1 MLVRAGI
8 WSSTEEYAVKAI
20 QFDAFGG
27 PEVLHEVEIDQPV
40 PAAGEV
46 LVQVKRA
53 GVNPLDGK
61 MRAGYTQAF
70 FPITLPHVPGLELTG
85 VVSALGE
92 GVTDF
97 AVGDEVFG
105 WGNGT
110 YAEYAIGTT
119 LMRKPAELDWDI
131 AVSLPVATE
140 TALRVLNLLDVSS
153 GDTLLI
159 HGASGAVGSIAV
171 QLAVQRGATVI
182 GTAGAANQ
190 EYVATLGATPTHY
203 GDGLVARVR
212 ALAPNGVDAVFDTAG
227 KGALPDSIELRGGT
241 TDRIITIADP
251 AAGELGVTMSS
262 GGPTPVAELTKA
274 AESAERGELTV
285 TVAAAYPLADAAK
298 AQEAVDGGHAGGKVV
313 IVLD

>member
-1 MLVRAGI
+1 M
-8 WSSTEEYAVKAI
+8 KAI

-40 PAAGEV
+40 PGAGEV

-61 MRAGYTQAF
+61 IRAGFTRAF
-70 FPITLPHVPGLELTG
+70 MPVTLPSVPGLEVAG
-85 VVSALGE
+85 VVSAVGE

-105 WGNGT
+105 WSRGG

-119 LMRKPAELDWDI
+119 LLRKPADLDWDV
-131 AVSLPVATE
+131 AVSLPVAVE
-140 TALRVLNLLDVSS
+140 TAVRVLDLLNVKA
-153 GDTLLI
+153 GDTLLVN
-159 HGASGAVGSIAV
+159 GASGAVGSIGV

-182 GTAGAANQ
+182 GTAGTANQ
-190 EYVATLGATPTHY
+190 EYVATLGAIPTHY

-212 ALAPNGVDAVFDTAG
+212 ALAPNGVDAVFDAAG

-241 TDRIITIADP
+241 TDRIVTIADP
-251 AAGELGVTMSS
+251 AAGELGVTMTS
-262 GGPTPVAELTKA
+262 GGSGTPFAEIAKA
-274 AESAERGELTV
+274 AESAARGELTV
-285 TVAAAYPLADAAK
+285 TVAATYPLAEAGK
-298 AQEAVDGGHAGGKVV
+298 AQEVVDGGHAGGKVV
-313 IVLD
+313 IVVD